1 MLNVKTPDEVYRL
14 VAQTPFVSTPVQMVP
29 LAQAGGRVLAKP
41 ILAGEYVPGFHRSTV
56 DGYAVAASDT
66 FGASETIPAIL
77 EVAMEI
83 QMGKSALGPLRPG
96 CCAAIPTGGALP
108 QGADAAVM
116 MEHTEDYQDGT
127 VGIYKP
133 VAPGENVI
141 FKGDDICP
149 GKEVLAAGCTLGAK
163 EIGALAAMGILQV
176 PVRQR
181 PRVAILSTGDELVPV
196 EQLPGDG
203 QVRDVNGAMLAALC
217 QSLGAEPLTCGIV
230 ADEAGCL
237 ETALEQALVQGDMV
251 LISGGSSVG
260 SRDATFRAME
270 AQGPLLCHGI
280 AMKPGKP
287 TIMGSGG
294 GKPILGL
301 PGHPAA
307 AFFVAELFLP
317 SLLARL
323 TGQHLRR
330 YMFPAKL
337 AEMVSANHGRAQYM
351 GVRITGTQEE
361 GFMAHPI
368 HGKSGLI
375 SLLADSEGYFCIP
388 RDCEGMAAGETVY
401 VIQYS

>member
-14 VAQTPFVSTPVQMVP
+14 VAQTPFVCTPVQMVP

-163 EIGALAAMGILQV
+163 EIGALAAMGTFFFMGAFAVL
-176 PVRQR
+176 
-181 PRVAILSTGDELVPV
+181 TG
-196 EQLPGDG
+196 G
-203 QVRDVNGAMLAALC
+203 
-217 QSLGAEPLTCGIV
+217 EPLILFKHSGKV
-230 ADEAGCL
+230 E
-237 ETALEQALVQGDMV
+237 
-251 LISGGSSVG
+251 LI
-260 SRDATFRAME
+260 
-270 AQGPLLCHGI
+270 
-280 AMKPGKP
+280 
-287 TIMGSGG
+287 
-294 GKPILGL
+294 
-301 PGHPAA
+301 
-307 AFFVAELFLP
+307 
-317 SLLARL
+317 
-323 TGQHLRR
+323 
-330 YMFPAKL
+330 
-337 AEMVSANHGRAQYM
+337 
-351 GVRITGTQEE
+351 
-361 GFMAHPI
+361 
-368 HGKSGLI
+368 
-375 SLLADSEGYFCIP
+375 
-388 RDCEGMAAGETVY
+388 
-401 VIQYS
+401 